1 MKLGDT
7 QLDDIDRRILAQL
20 QEDCK
25 APLAQVGK
33 RVGLSAPSVMERIRK
48 LEEAGIIRGYHAL
61 VDSRKIGLDVTAFIG
76 VSMASNGI
84 DRLEQVL
91 VEIDEVLECHHVTGA
106 YTVLLKVRTQ
116 NTQALER
123 LISRVR
129 LLEGVLRTETLVV
142 LSTQLE
148 RTLIPLGVNADDP
161 PPAKRGNGNGGA
173 RDVYVEARGSAR
185 EPYKDAKSA
194 EANEALDVRREE

>member
-7 QLDDIDRRILAQL
+7 HLDDIDRRILAQL

-25 APLAQVGK
+25 APLAQVGR

-48 LEEAGIIRGYHAL
+48 LEEADIIRGYHAL
-61 VDSRKIGLDVTAFIG
+61 VDSRKVGLDVTAFIG

-106 YTVLLKVRTQ
+106 YTVLLKVRAQ
-116 NTQALER
+116 NTHALER

-129 LLEGVLRTETLVV
+129 MLEGVLRTETLVV

-161 PPAKRGNGNGGA
+161 PPAKRGNGNGGT
-173 RDVYVEARGSAR
+173 R
-185 EPYKDAKSA
+185 EPFKDAKSA
-194 EANEALDVRREE
+194 EASEALDVRREE

>member
-48 LEEAGIIRGYHAL
+48 LEEAGIVRGYHAL
-61 VDSRKIGLDVTAFIG
+61 VDSRKVGLDVTAFIG
-76 VSMASNGI
+76 VSMSPRGI
-84 DRLEQVL
+84 ERLEDVL
-91 VEIDEVLECHHVTGA
+91 GDIDEVLECHHVTGA
-106 YTVLLKVRTQ
+106 YTVLLKVRTA
-116 NTQALER
+116 NTQALEQ

-129 LLEGVLRTETLVV
+129 LLDGVLRTETLVV

-148 RTLIPLGVNADDP
+148 RTLIPLGVKTDDP
-161 PPAKRGNGNGGA
+161 LPARRSNGQNSGNGQHSAHGQPNKDKLSDASDPVDGQ
-173 RDVYVEARGSAR
+173 RDRSE
-185 EPYKDAKSA
+185 
-194 EANEALDVRREE
+194 

>member
-25 APLAQVGK
+25 APLAHVGR

-48 LEEAGIIRGYHAL
+48 LEEAGIIRGYHGVL
-61 VDSRKIGLDVTAFIG
+61 DSRKVGLDVTAFIG
-76 VSMASNGI
+76 VSMSSNGI
-84 DRLEQVL
+84 EFLENVL
-91 VEIDEVLECHHVTGA
+91 VGIDEVLECHHVTGA

-129 LLEGVLRTETLVV
+129 QLDGVLRTETLVV

-148 RTLIPLGVNADDP
+148 RTLIPLGVNVDDP
-161 PPAKRGNGNGGA
+161 PPSKKANGNGGL
-173 RDVYVEARGSAR
+173 VSGVNNGTTH
-185 EPYKDAKSA
+185 KDLKHEGAS
-194 EANEALDVRREE
+194 EALLGRGERSES

>member
-1 MKLGDT
+1 MKLGDS

-48 LEEAGIIRGYHAL
+48 LEEAGILRGYHAL
-61 VDSRKIGLDVTAFIG
+61 VDSRKVGLDVTAFIG
-76 VSMASNGI
+76 VSMSPTGI
-84 DRLEQVL
+84 ERLEGVL
-91 VEIDEVLECHHVTGA
+91 VAIDEVLECHHVTGA

-129 LLEGVLRTETLVV
+129 LLDGVLRTETLVV

-148 RTLIPLGVNADDP
+148 RTLIPLGVKADDP
-161 PPAKRGNGNGGA
+161 PPAKRTNGH
-173 RDVYVEARGSAR
+173 REARLPETS
-185 EPYKDAKSA
+185 
-194 EANEALDVRREE
+194 EALDGERGERSE

>member
-1 MKLGDT
+1 
-7 QLDDIDRRILAQL
+7 
-20 QEDCK
+20 
-25 APLAQVGK
+25 
-33 RVGLSAPSVMERIRK
+33 MERIRK
-48 LEEAGIIRGYHAL
+48 LEEAGIIRGYHGVL
-61 VDSRKIGLDVTAFIG
+61 DSRKVGLDVTAFIG
-76 VSMASNGI
+76 VSMSSNGI
-84 DRLEQVL
+84 QLLEDVL
-91 VEIDEVLECHHVTGA
+91 VGIEEVLECHHVTGG

-161 PPAKRGNGNGGA
+161 PPAKRSNGNGPTIGLGTTTSGA
-173 RDVYVEARGSAR
+173 SGNGAPHRDVKQDSA
-185 EPYKDAKSA
+185 S
-194 EANEALDVRREE
+194 EALEGRGERE

>member
-1 MKLGDT
+1 MKLGDP
-7 QLDDIDRRILAQL
+7 QLDETDRRILAQL

-33 RVGLSAPSVMERIRK
+33 RVGLSAPAVMERIRK
-48 LEEAGIIRGYHAL
+48 LEEASIVCGYHAI
-61 VDSRKIGLDVTAFIG
+61 VDSRKVGLDVTAFIG
-76 VSMASNGI
+76 VSMSPTGI
-84 DRLEQVL
+84 ERLEPTL
-91 VEIDEVLECHHVTGA
+91 LSWDEVLECHHVTGA

-129 LLEGVLRTETLVV
+129 FLEGVLRTETIVV

-148 RTLIPLGVNADDP
+148 RTQVPLGVKPDDP
-161 PPAKRGNGNGGA
+161 PPQKRVNGTSKESKFS
-173 RDVYVEARGSAR
+173 VES
-185 EPYKDAKSA
+185 E
-194 EANEALDVRREE
+194 

>member
-7 QLDDIDRRILAQL
+7 HLDDIDRRILAQL

-61 VDSRKIGLDVTAFIG
+61 VDSRKVGLDVTAFIG

-84 DRLEQVL
+84 ERLERVL

-161 PPAKRGNGNGGA
+161 PPTRRGYGNGGA
-173 RDVYVEARGSAR
+173 REHYVEARGPGR
-185 EPYKDAKSA
+185 ELYKDVKSS

>member
-48 LEEAGIIRGYHAL
+48 MEEAGILRGYHAL
-61 VDSRKIGLDVTAFIG
+61 LDSRKVGLDVTAFIG
-76 VSMASNGI
+76 VSMSPTGI
-84 DRLEQVL
+84 ERLEGVL
-91 VEIDEVLECHHVTGA
+91 VTIDEVLECHHVTGA

-129 LLEGVLRTETLVV
+129 LLDGVLRTETLVV

-148 RTLIPLGVNADDP
+148 RTLIPLGVSPDAP
-161 PPAKRGNGNGGA
+161 PPARRANGSTN
-173 RDVYVEARGSAR
+173 REARPLETS
-185 EPYKDAKSA
+185 
-194 EANEALDVRREE
+194 EALDEARREE

>member
-7 QLDDIDRRILAQL
+7 QLDDIDRRILAEL

-25 APLAQVGK
+25 APLAQVGR

-48 LEEAGIIRGYHAL
+48 LEEAGIIRGYHAVL
-61 VDSRKIGLDVTAFIG
+61 DSRKIGLDVTAFIG

-129 LLEGVLRTETLVV
+129 LVDGVLRTETLVV

-161 PPAKRGNGNGGA
+161 MPSKRGNGNGGA
-173 RDVYVEARGSAR
+173 H
-185 EPYKDAKSA
+185 KDPKLA
-194 EANEALDVRREE
+194 EASDALAARREE